1 MHLHR
6 INMILRHDPLP
17 KYLHVPN
24 AHGQFN
30 QVQCRQ
36 ALISLSDLLKS
47 YSSFVML
54 ENQSYI
60 KIIDGYVGIVWI
72 KMTVIKTNSFFS

>member
-60 KIIDGYVGIVWI
+60 KIIDGCVSWITIDSAAIVSHS
-72 KMTVIKTNSFFS
+72 V